1 MTEATAERPKT
12 KPRARKAQST
22 STSKSTVLT
31 QTTVDADQKHQ
42 MVSEAAYYIAEKR
55 GFTNGDPVDDWIEA
69 ETQIESLL
77 ETE

>member
-1 MTEATAERPKT
+1 M
-12 KPRARKAQST
+12 
-22 STSKSTVLT
+22 
-31 QTTVDADQKHQ
+31 DADQKHQ